1 MRGFETYKDA
11 NMDLIYPEKLK
22 FCGSSNFSF
31 FLCRKSQQYKDV
43 IQLKKDCIHC
53 VSIIPF
59 PFSLA
64 LFSASTHI
72 VSICLLSFRLTLTF
86 MCIIIIIIIIR
97 ISSFADVQFKHN
109 KQVIRINFVNIKAYC
124 LSQVYNPV
132 CQHIQISPQQK
143 K

>member
-1 MRGFETYKDA
+1 M
-11 NMDLIYPEKLK
+11 
-22 FCGSSNFSF
+22 
-31 FLCRKSQQYKDV
+31 
-43 IQLKKDCIHC
+43 KKDCIHC

-97 ISSFADVQFKHN
+97 ISSFADEQFKHN

-143 K
+143 KWWFQFNVVNCTKNVHTIFKFGCVQDRKLYGSLMN